1 MAVSYPD
8 TPGVSQYFDTYRTS
22 LHFCKYMYTVINHI
36 ECIVMI
42 LLLQLSARES
52 TLNEMSS
59 LSGREVH
66 VLHCSEHSTHQV
78 LCDYVR
84 GMAATG
90 MLCLYGI
97 VLLY

>member
-1 MAVSYPD
+1 MLFMCNSCA
-8 TPGVSQYFDTYRTS
+8 
-22 LHFCKYMYTVINHI
+22 CKYVAVLISLI
-36 ECIVMI
+36 ECIMMI
-42 LLLQLSARES
+42 LFLQLSAHES
-52 TLNEMSS
+52 TLSEVSS

-90 MLCLYGI
+90 MC
-97 VLLY
+97 V

>member
-1 MAVSYPD
+1 M
-8 TPGVSQYFDTYRTS
+8 
-22 LHFCKYMYTVINHI
+22 LHYVT
-36 ECIVMI
+36 
-42 LLLQLSARES
+42 LQLSARES
-52 TLNEMSS
+52 TLSEVSS

-90 MLCLYGI
+90 MCVRMCIMYCT
-97 VLLY
+97 VSTVSM

>member
-1 MAVSYPD
+1 M
-8 TPGVSQYFDTYRTS
+8 
-22 LHFCKYMYTVINHI
+22 
-36 ECIVMI
+36 
-42 LLLQLSARES
+42 LQLSARES
-52 TLNEMSS
+52 SLTEVSS

-90 MLCLYGI
+90 MYVCMYVCSYLCTT
-97 VLLY
+97 LL